1 MKFIERLNQWE
12 KDKAA
17 YRSKFLL
24 DPYFIAEIGVNH
36 EGSIKNAKAIIKEA
50 FENGANAVKFQS
62 YKADRLTSIESPAYW
77 DTNSEST
84 QSQYE
89 LFKKY
94 DVLNTEDYFELKKYS
109 DELGIEFLTTPF
121 DDSFVDELDEILEF
135 YKVASAD
142 LTNYLLLKK
151 IASKNKPI
159 IISTGASTKEE
170 IDSTLEFLSGFNV
183 PIILN
188 HCILSYPTDIKN
200 ANIGMIEDLCNSY
213 PENIIGYSD
222 HTPPSSNFFVQIF
235 SSLLGASFI
244 EKHFTIDKSLPGN
257 DHYHSFDGK
266 DLKQYK
272 DKLNELKTLYG
283 ENIKSVIDIELPA
296 RENAR
301 RSLVFSSS
309 LKKGTI
315 LEEEHFIPKR
325 PGTGIPVNEINK
337 IIGEKL
343 NHDVNK
349 DDFFEYK
356 LIEE

>member
-12 KDKAA
+12 KDKAG
-17 YRSKFLL
+17 YRNKFLL

-50 FENGANAVKFQS
+50 FKNGANAVKFQS
-62 YKADRLTSIESPAYW
+62 YKADRLTSIESPSYW

-109 DELGIEFLTTPF
+109 DELGVEFLTTPF

-159 IISTGASTKEE
+159 IISTKKE
-170 IDSTLEFLSGFNV
+170 IDSTLKFLSGFNV

-188 HCILSYPTDIKN
+188 HCILSQIRMQTY
-200 ANIGMIEDLCNSY
+200 LCNYIQKISLVC
-213 PENIIGYSD
+213 D
-222 HTPPSSNFFVQIF
+222 LPPSNDFV
-235 SSLLGASFI
+235 
-244 EKHFTIDKSLPGN
+244 
-257 DHYHSFDGK
+257 
-266 DLKQYK
+266 
-272 DKLNELKTLYG
+272 
-283 ENIKSVIDIELPA
+283 
-296 RENAR
+296 
-301 RSLVFSSS
+301 
-309 LKKGTI
+309 
-315 LEEEHFIPKR
+315 
-325 PGTGIPVNEINK
+325 
-337 IIGEKL
+337 
-343 NHDVNK
+343 
-349 DDFFEYK
+349 
-356 LIEE
+356 